1 MKNHCQV
8 GNFILSR
15 KGDHMCRLLG
25 IYGHV
30 DFWKELS
37 MGFRQLADTGRIP
50 PEKYQTPGHKDGW
63 GITMSNSEK
72 SAMTAVM
79 RQLGSANDSSC
90 YREAFESI
98 ETQPHV
104 VMCHL
109 RKASDNIPIT
119 LANTHPFCWR
129 EWALIH
135 NGTVF
140 NAEFLP
146 RDPSLPITSDRS
158 DTEYLFYYL
167 MTQISDKNTGK
178 NRLEII
184 TNAVRAINVDFTST
198 NCLLS
203 NGNELFVIR
212 NYRKWDDYYSLYYYA
227 LPAGVIVCSE
237 PLPSQY
243 LSPERWQL
251 LDNNIVA
258 KIYGIPPK
266 IEKLSV
272 D

>member
-1 MKNHCQV
+1 
-8 GNFILSR
+8 
-15 KGDHMCRLLG
+15 MCRLLG

-63 GITMSNSEK
+63 GVTMSNSEK

-104 VMCHL
+104 VLCHL

-119 LANTHPFCWR
+119 LANTHPFFWR

-140 NAEFLP
+140 DAEFLP
-146 RDPSLPITSDRS
+146 KDPSLPITSDRS
-158 DTEYLFYYL
+158 DTELLFYYL

-184 TNAVRAINVDFTST
+184 ADAVRAINVDYTST

-237 PLPSQY
+237 PLESQY
-243 LSPERWQL
+243 LSSERWQL
-251 LDNNIVA
+251 FDNNIVA

>member
-1 MKNHCQV
+1 
-8 GNFILSR
+8 
-15 KGDHMCRLLG
+15 MCRLLG